1 MQCGWGN
8 GGGELGW
15 WWRSLHALVHTHNPG
30 WDTQPSFTHTH
41 THTNTNWP
49 HTHTH
54 YRYSCRQTRQTSC
67 HTHLTETNRNSTL
80 PYLLSFME
88 LQMCSFI
95 HSFSSLT
102 FSFFRNSHMSP
113 EVKHQ
118 SKLMISLGPP
128 QKKKCCECNYLICCE
143 QLVKTK
149 VLWKAHQACMTPS
162 LVLQSEWA
170 RWVSLR
176 H

>member
-1 MQCGWGN
+1 MAGGTEEGN
-8 GGGELGW
+8 WADGD
-15 WWRSLHALVHTHNPG
+15 VHYTH
-30 WDTQPSFTHTH
+30 WCTRITLAETHSHHSHTH

-102 FSFFRNSHMSP
+102 LSFFRNSHMSP

-128 QKKKCCECNYLICCE
+128 PKIKNKKKL
-143 QLVKTK
+143 
-149 VLWKAHQACMTPS
+149 
-162 LVLQSEWA
+162 
-170 RWVSLR
+170 
-176 H
+176 

>member
-102 FSFFRNSHMSP
+102 LSFFRNSHMSP

-128 QKKKCCECNYLICCE
+128 PKKKKMLWV
-143 QLVKTK
+143 QLFNLQWAACKNKSFVKS
-149 VLWKAHQACMTPS
+149 TPGLYDS
-162 LVLQSEWA
+162 FFGFTERVGPLGFS
-170 RWVSLR
+170 
-176 H
+176 